1 MTAAKKTPDK
11 KTADKKT
18 SDKKTSGKTTAGGKT
33 PGAKTSPPAVEA
45 EFVKSAARRSQF
57 PGPEGLEVAVMGRS
71 NCGKSS
77 LLNRWLGRRALARV
91 GNTPGRTRLVNFF
104 RVVWR
109 PGTGPMT
116 VVDLPG
122 YGFAAAP
129 KAMVDSWREMVSD
142 YLTAA
147 RPQRMA
153 LLLTDV
159 RRKAGAEERNLAR
172 WLGELGVPYLVV
184 ATKADKIPAGQVR
197 TALSELAKILGGSSP
212 PLAFSSL
219 SGQGREE
226 LVKLVLDRQ
235 ALAEKEAADR
245 AAAGPASAP
254 AKKSPGEGAPAGPED
269 EYAKARAHLLSLV
282 GEMAGEVAEN
292 GPDSSEDDDLADDG
306 GDDGDDDDDD
316 DGDGNDDDND
326 GDDDYE
332 GDGDGDGDGD
342 DDGDED

>member
-11 KTADKKT
+11 KTAGKKT
-18 SDKKTSGKTTAGGKT
+18 PGGTTADKKTSGKTTAGGKT
-33 PGAKTSPPAVEA
+33 SGAITSPPAVEA

-147 RPQRMA
+147 RPRRMA

-197 TALSELAKILGGSSP
+197 TALSGLAKILGGSSP

-245 AAAGPASAP
+245 AAAGPAP

-282 GEMAGEVAEN
+282 GEMAGEAAGN
-292 GPDSSEDDDLADDG
+292 GPDSLEDDDLADDDGYDGDDDG
-306 GDDGDDDDDD
+306 GDDGG

-332 GDGDGDGDGD
+332 GDGDGD
-342 DDGDED
+342 ED